1 MEEGLGLLL
10 YLIVG
15 YGLVIGTCMSHII
28 DVGRDDV
35 ENRYSDPKGWR
46 GIWLM
51 LIIPVCFMWYM
62 IFHFGDPFMLV
73 GSLFW
78 IVVTYVLAKIPGVRL
93 MGGQDARVLISAGL
107 LFPHW
112 LTIPTAFCVGLFYAG
127 HHKRHHLTDEQRADW
142 AARGIPMVPYFGVG
156 WVVSALVFLAA
167 LCFT

>member
-1 MEEGLGLLL
+1 MEEGLRLLL
-10 YLIVG
+10 YLVVG
-15 YGLVIGTCMSHII
+15 YGLVIGACMSHIK

-46 GIWLM
+46 GVWLM
-51 LIIPVCFMWYM
+51 SIIPVCIIWYM
-62 IFHFGDPFMLV
+62 IFRYGDPFMLV

-78 IVVTYVLAKIPGVRL
+78 IVVTYVLAKIPGIRV

-112 LTIPTAFCVGLFYAG
+112 LTIPAAFCVGLLYAS
-127 HHKRHHLTDEQRADW
+127 HYKRHHMTDEQRADW
-142 AARGIPMVPYFGVG
+142 AARGIPMVPFFGAG
-156 WVVSALVFLAA
+156 WAVSALVFLAA

>member
-1 MEEGLGLLL
+1 MEEGLNLLL
-10 YLIVG
+10 YLVVG
-15 YGLVIGTCMSHII
+15 YGLVIGVCLTHILN
-28 DVGRDDV
+28 VGRDDF

-62 IFHFGDPFMLV
+62 IFRYGDPFMLV

-78 IVVTYVLAKIPGVRL
+78 IVVTYVLAKIPAVRL

-112 LTIPTAFCVGLFYAG
+112 LTIPAAFCMGLLYARYY
-127 HHKRHHLTDEQRADW
+127 KRHHMTDEERADW
-142 AARGIPMVPYFGVG
+142 AARGIPMVSFFGVG
-156 WVVSALVFLAA
+156 WVFSALVFIAT
-167 LCFT
+167 LCFI